1 MSSTFLSKSFLGPC
15 TAKDVKIKAIAS
27 TTKQKVDNRAGRRR
41 VGPTNKFVASPEVI
55 LRATIGTLQTGYPYI
70 QVSSQDKLQACIHT
84 LPHALQLWI
93 SPPSLGGL
101 RCCHVSYGSEP
112 HLLAEVGSGA
122 AMCPM
127 APYLASRLSWA
138 STLPRVLYLRTSPP
152 G

>member
-70 QVSSQDKLQACIHT
+70 QVVT
-84 LPHALQLWI
+84 E
-93 SPPSLGGL
+93 PP
-101 RCCHVSYGSEP
+101 RK
-112 HLLAEVGSGA
+112 
-122 AMCPM
+122 
-127 APYLASRLSWA
+127 
-138 STLPRVLYLRTSPP
+138 
-152 G
+152 